1 MRAHTNICKLCDRA
15 GGGRRGSTG
24 AAVTLSPRCTY
35 IQQYLHIYIRIYACT
50 YTACCDSDESKKK
63 HFIVFKTTVSRQDAN
78 IYLYIHKYIHRIISV
93 GCVCVC
99 GAGVDRLS
107 LRALSTKNVLNYSK
121 HTMKFIGRICV
132 SVFLCYLAC
141 SGKICTNTLGCRM
154 RP

>member
-1 MRAHTNICKLCDRA
+1 MRAHTNICKKLCDRA
-15 GGGRRGSTG
+15 AARPARRS
-24 AAVTLSPRCTY
+24 RCRRDVRTAIFAHTY
-35 IQQYLHIYIRIYACT
+35 IRVYTKYTPLVVILMNRRKNILSFLKQQWADKTPIYICT
-50 YTACCDSDESKKK
+50 
-63 HFIVFKTTVSRQDAN
+63 H
-78 IYLYIHKYIHRIISV
+78 IHHIISV

-154 RP
+154 RA